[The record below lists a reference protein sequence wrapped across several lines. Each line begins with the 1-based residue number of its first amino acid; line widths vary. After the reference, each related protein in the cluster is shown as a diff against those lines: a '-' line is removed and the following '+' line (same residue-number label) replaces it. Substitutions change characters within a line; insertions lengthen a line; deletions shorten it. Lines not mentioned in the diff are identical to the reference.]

1 MCLCPVI
8 PAASLGLPDPPLL
21 SSPVGNHQQGG
32 ASLGRTSHGDSH
44 QEHKCAGRNREKRCL
59 YTGENTAPLPSGGLL
74 LYSFYPFPI
83 FVEHWEEG
91 RTGNLGALQ
100 MGCSHSHRPDL
111 CPILPTPK
119 GAMRN
124 RLHVQCRHLQ
134 ILDVL
139 LISAT
144 GTSVASSRV
153 AAWGMELL
161 TAAR

>member
-1 MCLCPVI
+1 MCLCPVV
-8 PAASLGLPDPPLL
+8 PAVSLGLPDPLL
-21 SSPVGNHQQGG
+21 PSSPVGNHQQGR

-44 QEHKCAGRNREKRCL
+44 QEHKCAGRNGEKQCL
-59 YTGENTAPLPSGGLL
+59 CTVENTAPLPSGSLL

-83 FVEHWEEG
+83 FVGHWEEG

-100 MGCSHSHRPDL
+100 MRCSHSHRPDL
-111 CPILPTPK
+111 CPILSTPK

-134 ILDVL
+134 VLDVL

-144 GTSVASSRV
+144 GTVASSRV